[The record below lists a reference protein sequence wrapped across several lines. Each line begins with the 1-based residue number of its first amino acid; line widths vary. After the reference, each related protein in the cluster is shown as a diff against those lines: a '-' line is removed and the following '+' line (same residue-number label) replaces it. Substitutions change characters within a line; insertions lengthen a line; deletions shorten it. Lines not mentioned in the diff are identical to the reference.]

1 MTAEIDKMERL
12 LARVIEEGAKAWRV
26 SSIMRNN
33 SNVILHWTIPLELKE
48 EIEQE
53 VYGVESQETGD
64 TDSSQHS

>member
-1 MTAEIDKMERL
+1 MERL
-12 LARVIEEGAKAWRV
+12 LARVIEEGAKAWRI
-26 SSIMRNN
+26 SAIMRNN